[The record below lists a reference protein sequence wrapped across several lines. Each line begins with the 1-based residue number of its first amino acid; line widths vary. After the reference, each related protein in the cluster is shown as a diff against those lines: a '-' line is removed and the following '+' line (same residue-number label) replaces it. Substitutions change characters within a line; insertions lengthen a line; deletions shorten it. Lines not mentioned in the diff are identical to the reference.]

1 MMYRVIVV
9 QWDDSTKVQYPPTQN
24 ILDIRRANDP
34 TSSIISALAWEDD
47 QKEIKYP
54 LEWDL
59 PSEEE

>member
-1 MMYRVIVV
+1 MMYRVTVMI
-9 QWDDSTKVQYPPTQN
+9 WDENSASPYPPTQTV
-24 ILDIRRANDP
+24 LDIRRKTDP
-34 TSSIISALAWEDD
+34 CSSIISALAWEDD